1 MTPTATVI
9 TFSSAIDGS
18 HWTLAL
24 ELQRCMPFGFRM
36 RSLGVWVGLFFW
48 LNTSRFQYL
57 DHGSSRVN
65 IWRLLR

>member
-1 MTPTATVI
+1 MTPMATVI

-36 RSLGVWVGLFFW
+36 LSLGVWVWVVFL
-48 LNTSRFQYL
+48 LKTSRFQ
-57 DHGSSRVN
+57 
-65 IWRLLR
+65 

>member
-1 MTPTATVI
+1 MTPMTTVI

-36 RSLGVWVGLFFW
+36 LSLGFGVGVGSFFVED
-48 LNTSRFQYL
+48 FKIP
-57 DHGSSRVN
+57 V
-65 IWRLLR
+65 I